1 MAVVPS
7 LIRFVR
13 VCVVCK
19 WMGQREKDKQK
30 GGVRRPD
37 VLTQLV
43 PEVGQLLRQLL
54 LLLQGLLTLQREED

>member
-1 MAVVPS
+1 
-7 LIRFVR
+7 
-13 VCVVCK
+13 
-19 WMGQREKDKQK
+19 MGQREKDKQK